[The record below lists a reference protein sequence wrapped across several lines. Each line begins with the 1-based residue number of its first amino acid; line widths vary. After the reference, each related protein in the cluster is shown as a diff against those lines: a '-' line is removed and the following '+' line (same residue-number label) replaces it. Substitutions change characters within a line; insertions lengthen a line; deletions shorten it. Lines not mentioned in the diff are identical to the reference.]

1 MACQARW
8 DHSARSA
15 EPTAWFRW
23 TLYRSF
29 AFKRLPMHRSLAG
42 RPAGKFRLSLGL
54 AQINFT
60 GHCLTISV
68 TMFWMPAIGSMNTLT
83 ILLSPKLKSDRTIS
97 PESLSGLY
105 QKADGFS

>member
-1 MACQARW
+1 MAFQARW
-8 DHSARSA
+8 ALSARSA

-29 AFKRLPMHRSLAG
+29 ASKRLPMHRSLAG

-60 GHCLTISV
+60 VHCLTISV
-68 TMFWMPAIGSMNTLT
+68 TMFWMPAIGSMDTLT
-83 ILLSPKLKSDRTIS
+83 ILLSPKLKRDRTIS
-97 PESLSGLY
+97 AESLAVRYS
-105 QKADGFS
+105 KAERFP